1 MNPKNKQDRKII
13 FDKFNGHCAYCG
25 CELNFD
31 KFQVDHFKA
40 QIWDKDKG
48 EQTDNSYE
56 NLMPACAEC
65 NRYKGAWNIEQM
77 REWLE
82 KSKKQLVKTQNLRIL
97 NRIGGFAISDEPIK
111 FYYEKHKNKTTL

>member
-1 MNPKNKQDRKII
+1 MNQKNKQDRRII

-25 CELNFD
+25 CELQLE

-48 EQTDNSYE
+48 ERTDNSYE

-65 NRYKGAWNIEQM
+65 NRYKGCWDVEVM

-82 KSKKQLVKTQNLRIL
+82 K
-97 NRIGGFAISDEPIK
+97 IK
-111 FYYEKHKNKTTL
+111 ETHHKNAEP